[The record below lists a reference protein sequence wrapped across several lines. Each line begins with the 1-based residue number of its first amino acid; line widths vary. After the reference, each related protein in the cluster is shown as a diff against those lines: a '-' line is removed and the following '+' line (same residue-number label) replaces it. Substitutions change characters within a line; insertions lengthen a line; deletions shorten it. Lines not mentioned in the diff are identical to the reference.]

1 MGRGVALKLVWCAR
15 LPGLCM
21 AVLAM
26 LTCVAPDRAA
36 AIPFGSQE
44 QEHDFAARK
53 GPRDAFD
60 SIGRI
65 ECKDPAS
72 SRHWVNAT
80 GWLIGDSQTIITAA
94 HVFYRGGDAA
104 RKRASRPLD
113 PRSCVFLLF
122 DREQK
127 THGSFAIVQ
136 AVSPWAD
143 RRKRDDVSY
152 DFAIARLDRP
162 VIGAVVSLARP
173 ARDFAGATGL
183 YALRSGRD
191 EARMLHESKGV
202 IERFAHDHERLA
214 VVRRFGLRIS
224 HPHLLL
230 LTSANS
236 MQGSSGGMYY
246 ASGSRAAIGIHLGHL
261 CASYRGA
268 GSFNALDCFN
278 YGRFISS
285 GVLRL
290 VEAVKAGRPHRAY
303 LIRADGD

>member
-1 MGRGVALKLVWCAR
+1 MALKLGCNAR

-26 LTCVAPDRAA
+26 LISVASDRAG
-36 AIPFGSQE
+36 AIPFGSEE
-44 QEHDFAARK
+44 QEHDFASRK

-65 ECKDPAS
+65 ECHDPAS

-94 HVFYRGGDAA
+94 HVFYRGGDSF
-104 RKRASRPLD
+104 RQRASRPLD

-127 THGSFAIVQ
+127 TRGSYAIVQ

-162 VIGAVVSLARP
+162 VIGAVVPRTRSARE
-173 ARDFAGATGL
+173 RAGTTRL
-183 YALRSGRD
+183 YALRSGRG
-191 EARMLHESKGV
+191 EARMLHESEGV
-202 IERFAHDHERLA
+202 IERFANDRERL
-214 VVRRFGLRIS
+214 VVTRRFGLRIS
-224 HPHLLL
+224 HPQLLL
-230 LTSANS
+230 LTSANT
-236 MQGSSGGMYY
+236 MHGSSGGMYY
-246 ASGSRAAIGIHLGHL
+246 ASGSGTAIGIHLGHL

-268 GSFNALDCFN
+268 GSFNSLSCFN
-278 YGRFISS
+278 YGRFISG

-290 VEAVKAGRPHRAY
+290 VEGVKAGRPHRPY
-303 LIRADGD
+303 LIRIEGERM